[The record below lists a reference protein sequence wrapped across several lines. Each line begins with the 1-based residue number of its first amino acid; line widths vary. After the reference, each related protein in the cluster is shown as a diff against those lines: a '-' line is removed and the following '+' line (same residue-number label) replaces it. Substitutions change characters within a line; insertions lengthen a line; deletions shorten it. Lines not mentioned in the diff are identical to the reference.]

1 MLIIDE
7 ISMVSAEFFHML
19 EAMVKQVRGLDLPW
33 GGLQL
38 VACGDFF
45 QLPPISQRPQQGLP
59 KNAFL
64 NRGHTFQAPAWLRSN
79 MQVGGRPSWAVGGRA
94 GWCCG
99 GNGDFAV
106 WQAAVGWRAGGR
118 AVYAAAPRRQRL
130 RPLVIALSLPHLTPP
145 TPPLPQSVVLTR
157 VWRQSDVQFAGVLNS
172 IRFGDNAAAAR
183 LARDCS
189 RPLPER
195 EGIKPTQA
203 SWSGASC
210 GCGGRGRAWF

>member
-1 MLIIDE
+1 VLIIDE

-79 MQVGGRPSWAVGGRA
+79 MQVGGRAGWAVGGRA

-118 AVYAAAPRRQRL
+118 AGGVCCCAQAAALASTRHSPQPAPPHSSHPTFAAERGADPR
-130 RPLVIALSLPHLTPP
+130 VA
-145 TPPLPQSVVLTR
+145 
-157 VWRQSDVQFAGVLNS
+157 
-172 IRFGDNAAAAR
+172 
-183 LARDCS
+183 
-189 RPLPER
+189 PE
-195 EGIKPTQA
+195 
-203 SWSGASC
+203 
-210 GCGGRGRAWF
+210 

>member
-79 MQVGGRPSWAVGGRA
+79 MQVGGRAGCAVGGRLSGGLVLLRQRWLCCLA
-94 GWCCG
+94 GSGCLVG
-99 GNGDFAV
+99 VQAV
-106 WQAAVGWRAGGR
+106 N
-118 AVYAAAPRRQRL
+118 AAAPRRQHL
-130 RPLVIALSLPHLTPP
+130 HSLITFLLLPYPLLPPHL
-145 TPPLPQSVVLTR
+145 
-157 VWRQSDVQFAGVLNS
+157 
-172 IRFGDNAAAAR
+172 
-183 LARDCS
+183 C
-189 RPLPER
+189 
-195 EGIKPTQA
+195 
-203 SWSGASC
+203 C
-210 GCGGRGRAWF
+210 RAWC